1 MSVNT
6 HWLWNPEDLEN
17 TPSVQAGISMA
28 EENKLRREGV
38 RMIKEMGKSINLKTN
53 PTLATASVFFHRF
66 YMFNT
71 FADYPP
77 HMMGLAC
84 LFLAGKV
91 EETPKKCKD
100 LVQTAKDKY
109 PKQFAGKNLMDE
121 LILLER
127 ILLQTIRFDLHVEH
141 PYNFL
146 VQYAKGFKLDKDY
159 MSKIVTNAWTF
170 INDSLA
176 TNLCLLWE
184 PEVIAVALL
193 YMSFKMAR
201 MGEGPEGEAK
211 MGADTEWWDI
221 YVQNLTVPMMED
233 ICHKC
238 NNTLEDDKYFAERCD
253 SAVSAAISILN
264 NSCGIHKNVTKSHSA
279 GYEGC
284 ELFFKSMG
292 HFGYCK
298 GPLFGATYTRCLN
311 DPNIKCCK
319 YIADTVTATVEPYCE
334 IFSSSIANNRKEIC
348 SDKNTLCES
357 IMNIEAEKA
366 KQACYDTFG
375 ISVVEDAAPLEIFKS

>member
-211 MGADTEWWDI
+211 MGADTKWWDI
-221 YVQNLTVPMMED
+221 YVQNLTVQMMED
-233 ICHKC
+233 ICHKVLDC
-238 NNTLEDDKYFAERCD
+238 LSTDE
-253 SAVSAAISILN
+253 SS
-264 NSCGIHKNVTKSHSA
+264 NST
-279 GYEGC
+279 
-284 ELFFKSMG
+284 
-292 HFGYCK
+292 
-298 GPLFGATYTRCLN
+298 
-311 DPNIKCCK
+311 
-319 YIADTVTATVEPYCE
+319 
-334 IFSSSIANNRKEIC
+334 
-348 SDKNTLCES
+348 
-357 IMNIEAEKA
+357 
-366 KQACYDTFG
+366 
-375 ISVVEDAAPLEIFKS
+375 

>member
-17 TPSVQAGISMA
+17 TPSVRAGISMT
-28 EENKLRREGV
+28 EENRLRREGV

-77 HMMGLAC
+77 HMMALAC

-91 EETPKKCKD
+91 EETPKKCRD

-109 PKQFAGKNLMDE
+109 PKHFAGKNPMDE

-127 ILLQTIRFDLHVEH
+127 ILLQTIRFDVHVEH

-221 YVQNLTVPMMED
+221 YVQNLTVSMMED
-233 ICHKC
+233 ICHKVLDC
-238 NNTLEDDKYFAERCD
+238 LSSDE
-253 SAVSAAISILN
+253 S
-264 NSCGIHKNVTKSHSA
+264 NST
-279 GYEGC
+279 
-284 ELFFKSMG
+284 
-292 HFGYCK
+292 
-298 GPLFGATYTRCLN
+298 
-311 DPNIKCCK
+311 
-319 YIADTVTATVEPYCE
+319 
-334 IFSSSIANNRKEIC
+334 
-348 SDKNTLCES
+348 
-357 IMNIEAEKA
+357 
-366 KQACYDTFG
+366 
-375 ISVVEDAAPLEIFKS
+375 

>member
-17 TPSVQAGISMA
+17 TPSVRAGISMT
-28 EENKLRREGV
+28 EENRLRREGV

-77 HMMGLAC
+77 HMMALAC

-91 EETPKKCKD
+91 EETPKKCRD

-109 PKQFAGKNLMDE
+109 PKHFAGKNPMDE

-127 ILLQTIRFDLHVEH
+127 ILLQTIRFDVHVEH
-141 PYNFL
+141 P
-146 VQYAKGFKLDKDY
+146 
-159 MSKIVTNAWTF
+159 TNAWTF

-221 YVQNLTVPMMED
+221 YVQNLTVSMMED
-233 ICHKC
+233 ICHKVLDC
-238 NNTLEDDKYFAERCD
+238 LSSDE
-253 SAVSAAISILN
+253 S
-264 NSCGIHKNVTKSHSA
+264 NST
-279 GYEGC
+279 
-284 ELFFKSMG
+284 
-292 HFGYCK
+292 
-298 GPLFGATYTRCLN
+298 
-311 DPNIKCCK
+311 
-319 YIADTVTATVEPYCE
+319 
-334 IFSSSIANNRKEIC
+334 
-348 SDKNTLCES
+348 
-357 IMNIEAEKA
+357 
-366 KQACYDTFG
+366 
-375 ISVVEDAAPLEIFKS
+375 